1 METAEKVVQLLGR
14 VERTRVLWSRLGTA
28 PPYSE
33 LMQAPPKFWTPSLKE
48 PVGVA
53 QVERMQTVELEVW
66 QTEAVV
72 VETEVVV
79 TVAVDTDQLEP

>member
-1 METAEKVVQLLGR
+1 
-14 VERTRVLWSRLGTA
+14 
-28 PPYSE
+28 
-33 LMQAPPKFWTPSLKE
+33 MQAPPKFWTPSLKE